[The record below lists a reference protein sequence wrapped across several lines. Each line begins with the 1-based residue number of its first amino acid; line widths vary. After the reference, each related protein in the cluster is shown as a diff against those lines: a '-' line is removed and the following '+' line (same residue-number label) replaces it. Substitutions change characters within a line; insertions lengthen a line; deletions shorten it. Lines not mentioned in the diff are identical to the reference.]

1 MRAIHINSTAPFF
14 ASNPDKEYR
23 IDDFEILCTMLS
35 ALKWREKNGSIMMIT
50 DSIGANYYKSLG
62 LESIW
67 DDGIDSSLG
76 KGDPAID
83 DTGFW
88 AAGKIFALKRVKAP
102 VAMIDTDF
110 IVWDNISDI
119 LGQGGITAAHREEL
133 YNDVYPHPSTFK
145 TGESSKKAFWLD
157 GDYADIL
164 PCNTAFAYFHDNE
177 FKEFY
182 VQQSIAFMTDTP
194 ICDDTLT
201 YMVFA
206 EQRLLAMCAAKM
218 GVEITTLLDKDKL
231 FETGGRYTHLW
242 GYKQQ
247 LRENENERQLLCER
261 LEYRIKKD
269 FPQYEQVLMNV
280 KNELENNKVASY

>member
-14 ASNPDKEYR
+14 ASNPNEEYR

-50 DSIGANYYKSLG
+50 DSIGANYYQSIG

-67 DDGIDSSLG
+67 DGGIDSSLG
-76 KGDPAID
+76 KGDPDID
-83 DTGFW
+83 DIGFW
-88 AAGKIFALKRVKAP
+88 AAGKILALKRVNAP

-119 LGQGGITAAHREEL
+119 LGQGGITTAHREEL
-133 YNDVYPHPSTFK
+133 YYDVYPPPSTFK
-145 TGESSKKAFWLD
+145 MGERSKKEFWLD
-157 GDYADIL
+157 DDFASVL
-164 PCNTAFAYFHDNE
+164 PCNTAFAYFHDDE
-177 FKEFY
+177 FMKFY
-182 VQQSIAFMTDTP
+182 VQQSIDFMTNVP
-194 ICDDTLT
+194 ICDNTLT

-218 GVEITTLLDKDKL
+218 NVEIHTLLDKDNL
-231 FETGGRYTHLW
+231 FEPGGGYTHLW

-247 LRENENERQLLCER
+247 LRQNENERQLLCER
-261 LEYRIKKD
+261 LEHRIKKD
-269 FPQYEQVLMNV
+269 FPQYEQVLINV
-280 KNELENNKVASY
+280 KSRLENNKVTS